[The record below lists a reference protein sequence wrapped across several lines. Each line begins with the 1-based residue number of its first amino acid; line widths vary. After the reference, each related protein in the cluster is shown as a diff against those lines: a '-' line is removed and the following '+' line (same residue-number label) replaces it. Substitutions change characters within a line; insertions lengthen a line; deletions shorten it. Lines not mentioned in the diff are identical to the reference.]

1 MSRDATPGVARSEA
15 GWRALAAL
23 CVALSLVAGAPS
35 PVQAQDDHE
44 HLVTEMLP
52 LEPGLGRDSLE
63 RLAYLAIQSREY
75 VRARELAATIL
86 KINPESPAA
95 HCVLGIVMH
104 RSEGSLPRALFHL
117 ERSRALFEA
126 RYGRIA
132 LDPAPWRWHLA
143 AIDEAAYVNG
153 AMGNDARKLE
163 LLDEVNELYGPRLAA
178 ARGGIQE
185 IRIAERGWPLMRL
198 HRYGEARAAVTDA
211 LKLDRLRALEQH
223 VTALNALCAI
233 EGEQQ
238 HRRETYLECLR
249 SAELDRNESL
259 GDPVAYT
266 NAAIGAQAVLKMD
279 EAEDL
284 MIEGTRH
291 FSHAVVSNP
300 WLDLMVLYV
309 AQGRIPEAL
318 GAMRKMQEWRNRQPP
333 YMDEQNRAQTEVA
346 AAQFLIVAGR
356 PFEAVHITRRS
367 LEQPDRTG
375 YTSSDT
381 EQWQSAAALVHTV
394 ACKTAAELK
403 LEEASWLP
411 FWPGMMARMEA
422 WSLQLQAWSAGR
434 RAASMLAGRRILV
447 STVRPYL
454 PGGVEIAEWIQLE
467 LPALLGP
474 GVLSAVVREA
484 RSIEDLEGAQGY
496 FSAFDAEVSRL
507 SGSDRETLE
516 QSERALRELPGS
528 EVLLQARVS
537 AIGAE
542 AAWEIG
548 ERARAEALFART
560 LQVDPGALR
569 RLDVRLPVRINATAG
584 EAEQKAARALARSP
598 RLTEGGR
605 FVIAVT
611 SSGSELGACLSGPQG
626 EVLGCARV
634 TPRAGES
641 NDELAGRLSGEFHAE
656 VFAPRIDLTQADI
669 RSLDGSPTAAG
680 GRATEHLHTILDG
693 ITGP

>member
-1 MSRDATPGVARSEA
+1 MRMRATRRVERGAAVYL
-15 GWRALAAL
+15 ALA
-23 CVALSLVAGAPS
+23 VAVCTAPEAR
-35 PVQAQDDHE
+35 AQDDHE

-63 RLAYLAIQSREY
+63 RLAYLAIQNREY
-75 VRARELAATIL
+75 IRARELASTLL
-86 KINPESPAA
+86 KINPDSAPA
-95 HCVLGIVMH
+95 HCVLGVVMH

-132 LDPAPWRWHLA
+132 LDPAPWRWHLF
-143 AIDEAAYVNG
+143 AIDEAAHVNG
-153 AMGNDARKLE
+153 AMGNDERKLE
-163 LLDEVNELYGPRLAA
+163 LLEVVNELYGPRLAS
-178 ARGGIQE
+178 ARGGLQE

-198 HRYGEARAAVTDA
+198 HRYGEARAAVNDA
-211 LKLDRLRALEQH
+211 LKLDRYRALEQH
-223 VTALNALCAI
+223 VTAQNALCAI

-238 HRRETYLECLR
+238 HRQETYLECMR
-249 SAELDRNESL
+249 SAELDRSESL

-291 FSHAVVSNP
+291 FAHAVVSNP

-318 GAMRKMQEWRNRQPP
+318 GAMRRMQEWRNRQPP

-356 PFEAVHITRRS
+356 PFEAVHITQRS

-394 ACKTAAELK
+394 AARTAAELK
-403 LEEASWLP
+403 HEEASWLP
-411 FWPGMMARMEA
+411 WWPGMLARFEA
-422 WSLQLQAWSAGR
+422 WGLELQAWSAGR
-434 RAASMLAGRRILV
+434 RAAALLARQRILV

-454 PGGVEIAEWIQLE
+454 PGGVEIAEWVQLE
-467 LPALLGP
+467 LPSLLGP
-474 GVLSAVVREA
+474 GVLSAAVREA
-484 RSIEDLEGAQGY
+484 RRIESLEDARGY
-496 FSAFDAEVSRL
+496 FSAFEAEIARL

-516 QSERALRELPGS
+516 KSELALRELPGS
-528 EVLLQARVS
+528 EVLIQARVS

-542 AAWEIG
+542 AAWRTGDRE
-548 ERARAEALFART
+548 RAEALFGRT
-560 LQVDPGALR
+560 LEVDPGALR
-569 RLDVRLPVRINATAG
+569 RLAVRLPVRITAG
-584 EAEQKAARALARSP
+584 SGDLEQQAARALERSP
-598 RLTEGGR
+598 RLAKGGR
-605 FVIAVT
+605 FVVAV
-611 SSGSELGACLSGPQG
+611 SSGEKELGACLNGPRG

-641 NDELAGRLSGEFHAE
+641 SDELAGRLSGEFHAE

-680 GRATEHLHTILDG
+680 GRATEHLHTILDS

>member
-1 MSRDATPGVARSEA
+1 MSRAR
-15 GWRALAAL
+15 RALAAG
-23 CVALSLVAGAPS
+23 CVALALAAGVVS
-35 PVQAQDDHE
+35 RVGAQDDPE
-44 HLVTEMLP
+44 HLVTETLP
-52 LEPGLGRDSLE
+52 VEPGLGRDSLE
-63 RLAYLAIQSREY
+63 RLAYMALQNREY
-75 VRARELAATIL
+75 VRARELADTLL
-86 KINPESPAA
+86 KVNPESAPA

-117 ERSRALFEA
+117 ERSRTLFEA

-132 LDPAPWRWHLA
+132 LDPAPWMWHLF
-143 AIDEAAYVNG
+143 AIDEAAHVNG
-153 AMGNDARKLE
+153 AMGKDERKLE
-163 LLDEVNELYGPRLAA
+163 LLAEVNELYGPRLAG
-178 ARGGIQE
+178 ARGGLQE

-198 HRYGEARAAVTDA
+198 HRYGEARSAVGDA
-211 LKLDRLRALEQH
+211 LSLDRVRHLEQH

-238 HRRETYLECLR
+238 HRNETYVECLR
-249 SAELDRNESL
+249 SAQLDRDEGL

-266 NAAIGAQAVLKMD
+266 NAAIGAQAVLRMD
-279 EAEDL
+279 EAERL
-284 MIEGTRH
+284 MLEGTRH
-291 FSHAVVSNP
+291 FAHAVVSNP

-318 GAMRKMQEWRNRQPP
+318 DAMRKMQEWRNRQPP

-356 PFEAVHITRRS
+356 PVEAASITQRS

-375 YTSSDT
+375 YTSSET
-381 EQWQSAAALVHTV
+381 EQWQSAAALVHTI
-394 ACKTAAELK
+394 ACRTAAELK

-411 FWPGMMARMEA
+411 FWPGMLARFEA
-422 WSLQLQAWSAGR
+422 AKLQFQAWSAGR
-434 RAASMLAGRRILV
+434 RAAAMLAGRRILV

-454 PGGVEIAEWIQLE
+454 PGGVEIAEWVQLE
-467 LPALLGP
+467 LPSLLGP

-484 RSIEDLEGAQGY
+484 RAAEDLDSARGY
-496 FSAFDAEVSRL
+496 FSAFETEISRL
-507 SGSDRETLE
+507 SGSAGATLE
-516 QSERALRELPGS
+516 TSQRALTELPES
-528 EVLLQARVS
+528 EVLLQARVA

-542 AAWEIG
+542 AAWETG
-548 ERARAEALFART
+548 DRARAEALFART

-569 RLDVRLPVRINATAG
+569 RLDVRLPVRINAGASPT
-584 EAEQKAARALARSP
+584 EQRAASALARSP
-598 RLTEGGR
+598 RLAQGGR
-605 FVIAVT
+605 FVVAVT
-611 SSGSELGACLSGPQG
+611 STGSELGACLSGPQG
-626 EVLGCARV
+626 EVFGCARV
-634 TPRAGES
+634 TPRSGEDV
-641 NDELAGRLSGEFHAE
+641 DELAGRLSGEFHAE